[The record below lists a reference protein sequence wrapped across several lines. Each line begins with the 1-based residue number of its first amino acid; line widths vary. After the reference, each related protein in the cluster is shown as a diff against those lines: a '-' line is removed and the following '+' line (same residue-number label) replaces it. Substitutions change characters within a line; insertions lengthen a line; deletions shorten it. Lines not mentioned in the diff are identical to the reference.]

1 MKSKLFYTTEIS
13 TDLQQ
18 VIKIQPSSAE
28 GYIELSFKEAGDEN
42 FNRSLIMDEVILE
55 GVIAKLREM
64 MEHIKSQ

>member
-18 VIKIQPSSAE
+18 VIKIQPSD
-28 GYIELSFKEAGDEN
+28 GHYVELSFKEAGDEN
-42 FNRSLIMDEVILE
+42 FGRSLIMDEVILE

-64 MEHIKSQ
+64 MEHIKTQ